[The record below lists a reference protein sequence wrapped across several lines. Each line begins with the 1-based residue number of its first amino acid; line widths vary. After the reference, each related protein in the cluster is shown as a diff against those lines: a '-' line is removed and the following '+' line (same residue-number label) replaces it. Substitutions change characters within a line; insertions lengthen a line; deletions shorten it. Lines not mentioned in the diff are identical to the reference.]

1 MFYQRV
7 NSLRV
12 FTVNHAHNNDNENN
26 EDNEDDDIGYEESSS
41 EDDEKADKVNRYKM
55 KLLLCFEYCSFFY
68 KETLTHGL
76 SLWSYYSQH
85 SVLLLLQRSQRRKRN
100 FFKNHHRK

>member
-41 EDDEKADKVNRYKM
+41 EDDEKADKVKQIQN
-55 KLLLCFEYCSFFY
+55 EVV
-68 KETLTHGL
+68 
-76 SLWSYYSQH
+76 
-85 SVLLLLQRSQRRKRN
+85 SVL
-100 FFKNHHRK
+100 